1 MVTHSYSFLENN
13 FSSFENRLIFCKNL
27 LENYS
32 NIKDPKI
39 FLSILSHLRVFSDI
53 LNSFILEYSINS
65 SSFKNDFLQRTLS
78 FNNEISSLLNLYSDS
93 PFTFRYNSSY
103 VITNDSF
110 EITKLTFESISL
122 LLDNGVVLFEQF
134 KKYLGKNC

>member
-32 NIKDPKI
+32 NINDPKI
-39 FLSILSHLRVFSDI
+39 FLSILSHLNIFSDI

-78 FNNEISSLLNLYSDS
+78 FNNEISSLFNLYSDS